1 LHNSLADG
9 KPPQLGIDDVLTPA
23 PPPDADAAADPAP
36 PAAPDPPLD
45 PVPPLDRA
53 PPGDP
58 KPLVFG
64 PLGTLQNVAV
74 ISWMHITPV
83 VGFRLLVLV
92 CC

>member
-1 LHNSLADG
+1 MSGPRPQCPRRLRDHQNLAVVNSEPQLVRSVANQLHSSLAEG

-58 KPLVFG
+58 
-64 PLGTLQNVAV
+64 
-74 ISWMHITPV
+74 
-83 VGFRLLVLV
+83 
-92 CC
+92 